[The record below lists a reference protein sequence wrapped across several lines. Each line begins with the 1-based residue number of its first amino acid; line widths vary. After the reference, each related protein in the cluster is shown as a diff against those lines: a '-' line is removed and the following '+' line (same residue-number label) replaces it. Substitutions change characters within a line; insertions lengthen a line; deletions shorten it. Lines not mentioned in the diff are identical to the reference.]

1 MCGIAGVLS
10 SGTPIE
16 EIRKDVDLLVAALFH
31 RGPDDRGSFCL
42 NGVGLGMT
50 RLSIIDIQNGGQ
62 PMASDD
68 RQVIVIHNGEI
79 YNFQETKSALQ
90 KEGWKFSTDSDTEV
104 ILVGYLAWGIDIVRH
119 LNGIFAFAVLDLRI
133 RRLFLAR
140 DHFGVKPLFYYSGS
154 SFAFCSEPAPLW
166 RLPHVS
172 RTINRDALSEFLA
185 YKYVLGPYGMTTD
198 LKKLRPGHYLEVTLD
213 GKVVAERPY
222 WKLDRFQTI
231 EVSLHDAMEKFEELL
246 KAAVHNQLVGDVPI
260 SMLLSGGIDSALLLW
275 AATQSNRGQDLTAF
289 TIAFEQKS
297 FDESSAAARSA
308 RLLETPHEIQ
318 TLHTPK
324 PSDLDRDIRIF
335 GEPFANNSVPANL
348 ALFSAASQQSKV
360 ALNGSGADELFAGYS
375 RYYSVS
381 PPMIL
386 RALHHFAPGLQRFLG
401 CLPVGSSKRNYIS
414 KARHYLDACV
424 QPEAL
429 RHEAAVRLLNPS
441 EFSQLFQGQC
451 NYPTALTELSVRSPD
466 GDYLQKAQWTD
477 LHSMLTGDYLS
488 LIDRTSMANSLEVRV
503 PFLDPDLVEFAFQL
517 PPSLKLAGWRK
528 KVLLREIAKKNL
540 SRSVSTA
547 SKQGFETPVG
557 AWFRGSLSS
566 ALREKLNDRRIEE
579 ILDRRMIREIEQEHQ
594 LGFRNRGNLL
604 LALYSLS
611 VWMDEFG
618 ITN

>member
-1 MCGIAGVLS
+1 
-10 SGTPIE
+10 
-16 EIRKDVDLLVAALFH
+16 
-31 RGPDDRGSFCL
+31 
-42 NGVGLGMT
+42 
-50 RLSIIDIQNGGQ
+50 
-62 PMASDD
+62 
-68 RQVIVIHNGEI
+68 
-79 YNFQETKSALQ
+79 
-90 KEGWKFSTDSDTEV
+90 
-104 ILVGYLAWGIDIVRH
+104 
-119 LNGIFAFAVLDLRI
+119 
-133 RRLFLAR
+133 
-140 DHFGVKPLFYYSGS
+140 
-154 SFAFCSEPAPLW
+154 
-166 RLPHVS
+166 
-172 RTINRDALSEFLA
+172 
-185 YKYVLGPYGMTTD
+185 
-198 LKKLRPGHYLEVTLD
+198 
-213 GKVVAERPY
+213 
-222 WKLDRFQTI
+222 
-231 EVSLHDAMEKFEELL
+231 
-246 KAAVHNQLVGDVPI
+246 
-260 SMLLSGGIDSALLLW
+260 
-275 AATQSNRGQDLTAF
+275 
-289 TIAFEQKS
+289 
-297 FDESSAAARSA
+297 
-308 RLLETPHEIQ
+308 
-318 TLHTPK
+318 
-324 PSDLDRDIRIF
+324 
-335 GEPFANNSVPANL
+335 L
-348 ALFSAASQQSKV
+348 ALFSAASQKSKV

-386 RALHHFAPGLQRFLG
+386 GTLHHFAPGLQRFLG

-414 KARHYLDACV
+414 KARRYLDACA
-424 QPEAL
+424 QPIEL

-503 PFLDPDLVEFAFQL
+503 PFLDPDLVEFAFHL

-579 ILDRRMIREIEQEHQ
+579 ILDRRMIRKIAQEHQ